1 MVLTQTGSY
10 SLPPSNLH
18 NEDPFDTLRV
28 KASGNRVTFMVIG
41 RAITEK
47 EDEFMEGFIRAAITA
62 IRQGV
67 YKLDNLELW
76 L

>member
-1 MVLTQTGSY
+1 
-10 SLPPSNLH
+10 
-18 NEDPFDTLRV
+18 
-28 KASGNRVTFMVIG
+28 MVIG

-47 EDEFMEGFIRAAITA
+47 EDEFMEGFMRAAITA